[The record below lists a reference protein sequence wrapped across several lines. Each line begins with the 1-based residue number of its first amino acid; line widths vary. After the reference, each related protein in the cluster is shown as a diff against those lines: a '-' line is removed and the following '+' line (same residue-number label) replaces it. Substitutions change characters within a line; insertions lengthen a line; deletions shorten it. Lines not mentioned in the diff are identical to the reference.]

1 MIMAILVLGAIGLT
15 LLIYLLQKQKY
26 FYLHSYFL
34 KRKNDSLILRLKAN
48 GNYVI
53 NQTFVPQNPN
63 DSFQF
68 DIIEGQYQ
76 NQHSQITLKPINKL
90 EVTFPNLNAFMHNQ
104 VEKVAQDSNINNKK
118 IVLQLCQS
126 NLFWHKLKLIPI
138 QKSKVIRIKQYQKQL
153 VTS

>member
-1 MIMAILVLGAIGLT
+1 MIMAILVIGAIGLT

-68 DIIEGQYQ
+68 
-76 NQHSQITLKPINKL
+76 
-90 EVTFPNLNAFMHNQ
+90 
-104 VEKVAQDSNINNKK
+104 
-118 IVLQLCQS
+118 
-126 NLFWHKLKLIPI
+126 
-138 QKSKVIRIKQYQKQL
+138 
-153 VTS
+153 

>member
-1 MIMAILVLGAIGLT
+1 
-15 LLIYLLQKQKY
+15 
-26 FYLHSYFL
+26 
-34 KRKNDSLILRLKAN
+34 RLKAN

-76 NQHSQITLKPINKL
+76 NQHSQITLKPIKKL

>member
-1 MIMAILVLGAIGLT
+1 MAILVIGAIGLT

-26 FYLHSYFL
+26 FYLRSYFL

-53 NQTFVPQNPN
+53 NQTFVPLNPN

-68 DIIEGQYQ
+68 EIIEGQYQ
-76 NQHSQITLKPINKL
+76 NQNSQITLKPIKKL

-104 VEKVAQDSNINNKK
+104 VDKVAPNSNINNKK
-118 IVLQLCQS
+118 IVLQLYQS

-138 QKSKVIRIKQYQKQL
+138 QKSKIIRIKQYQKQL
-153 VTS
+153 ESS